1 MKTMTCQQLA
11 GACGM
16 QFHADTWE
24 KMAQLSKQHGTEMFN
39 KGDKPH
45 LDAMEKMKELMN
57 KPEEMKEWFDKKQK
71 EFDALPEDK

>member
-1 MKTMTCQQLA
+1 MKTMTCRQLA
-11 GACGM
+11 GACNIE
-16 QFHADTWE
+16 FHAETWE
-24 KMAQLSKQHGTEMFN
+24 KMAEMSKQHGTEMFN

-71 EFDALPEDK
+71 EFDALREDK